1 MGVRRRLLAGRPPL
15 LLLLVP
21 LLLRLRLLLWLVPP
35 LVPLSL
41 RFRLSPLQQLLP
53 KSLRSLLLLRFRLPC
68 TYTCTYSRITIHVYS
83 EYTYVYNR
91 FISHAHAC
99 LFLRCFLR
107 YYNSRVEIIWGIAPV
122 RPGPYYGYLSP
133 SGAGPKQALSLLY

>member
-41 RFRLSPLQQLLP
+41 RFHLSPLQQLLP
-53 KSLRSLLLLRFRLPC
+53 KPPRSLLPLRFRL
-68 TYTCTYSRITIHVYS
+68 
-83 EYTYVYNR
+83 
-91 FISHAHAC
+91 
-99 LFLRCFLR
+99 LLLCFL
-107 YYNSRVEIIWGIAPV
+107 
-122 RPGPYYGYLSP
+122 LLLLLF
-133 SGAGPKQALSLLY
+133 LSLLLRSRPRRGVWPRVGRSPSSVSGQSC